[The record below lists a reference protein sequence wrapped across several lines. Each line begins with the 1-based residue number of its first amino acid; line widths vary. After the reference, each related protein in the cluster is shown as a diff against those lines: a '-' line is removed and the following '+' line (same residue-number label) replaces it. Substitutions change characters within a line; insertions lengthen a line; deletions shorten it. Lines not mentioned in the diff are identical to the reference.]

1 MIKKIKNRIFV
12 VIGALLLMVLAFGF
26 LMDTKEKDVQQVEV
40 EKKVTQ
46 KKSSFLFVGD
56 MMLARGVRQQTNING
71 LDYLF
76 ENIAEMFMGVDYV
89 VGNLEGPIE
98 HNAPKV
104 KANSFSFVF
113 DSEIIPMLKKYRFN
127 VLSLANNHTNNFGG
141 QSGFDKTVELL
152 KNENIAT
159 FGHYTSCEDGY
170 IYQDGNNYF
179 VGINLTFGDKG
190 CTEETVKNIQNIK
203 NQNKDSFVVVM
214 PHFGEEYE
222 STANQWQRA
231 RAYQYIDAGADL
243 IVGSHPHVIQDIEEY
258 KGKLIF
264 YSLGNFVFDQYFSEE
279 TQIGL
284 GVRYDGVDYDL
295 ILVKGKKSSLSFV
308 EGEER
313 AKILEELAARSS
325 DDLKIMIEKGKI
337 RLND

>member
-40 EKKVTQ
+40 EKKAVQ

-56 MMLARGVRQQTNING
+56 MMFARGVRQQTNING

-104 KANSFSFVF
+104 KANSFSFVC

-141 QSGFDKTVELL
+141 QSGLDKTMELL
-152 KNENIAT
+152 RNENIAT
-159 FGHYTSCEDGY
+159 FGHYTSCDDGY
-170 IYQDGNNYF
+170 IYQDGDNYF

-203 NQNKDSFVVVM
+203 NQNKNSFVVIM
-214 PHFGEEYE
+214 PHFGEAYK
-222 STANQWQRA
+222 SKANQ
-231 RAYQYIDAGADL
+231 
-243 IVGSHPHVIQDIEEY
+243 
-258 KGKLIF
+258 
-264 YSLGNFVFDQYFSEE
+264 
-279 TQIGL
+279 
-284 GVRYDGVDYDL
+284 
-295 ILVKGKKSSLSFV
+295 
-308 EGEER
+308 
-313 AKILEELAARSS
+313 
-325 DDLKIMIEKGKI
+325 
-337 RLND
+337 